1 MSFITVAYC
10 LRDEN
15 WYAHD
20 VTDLKFICIFNEFDP
35 LPQDV
40 ENRAM
45 WYLVYKKG
53 IPESKVRILYYDHNG
68 NRHYFW
74 ND

>member
-20 VTDLKFICIFNEFDP
+20 VTDLKFMCIFNEFDP

-45 WYLVYKKG
+45 WFLIYKK
-53 IPESKVRILYYDHNG
+53 
-68 NRHYFW
+68 
-74 ND
+74 